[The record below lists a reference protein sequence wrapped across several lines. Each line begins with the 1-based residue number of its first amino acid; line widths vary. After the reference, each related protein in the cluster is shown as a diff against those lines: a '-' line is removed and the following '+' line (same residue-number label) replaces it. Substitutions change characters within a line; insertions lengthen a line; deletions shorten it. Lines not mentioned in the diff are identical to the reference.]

1 MACMICANRGSAPG
15 RGEHMKHFKI
25 AIVVVLALASTSLV
39 ARPQTKKV
47 KGPAI
52 GKVEKTSSSHQ
63 AANYPTMMNMTFPEF
78 RAVVTKTDVAL
89 LPIGSIEEHGPN
101 LPLATDSI
109 LAVAQL
115 VDVRQYLQNA
125 GIEAVV
131 GPPLNIGIT
140 NEAGD
145 WTRDGTYMY
154 PGSLTVGA
162 DTFVRVY
169 LDLLRSLHDNGLR
182 HVFLVSGHQGGRH
195 LMAMARIAEEASRE
209 IEGMKVYALIDRAR
223 AEQLK
228 LKSGASVILI
238 ERQTPR
244 NVTELLGRGTE
255 GADCMHADGCEVSL
269 MLHYYPD
276 MVRPGYQKLPEA
288 PPSHFFEAMATGDET
303 KNPDGAGGLPFD
315 KASAAIGKEIADYR
329 TQRIGN
335 TIKLLTASTQ
345 PHN

>member
-1 MACMICANRGSAPG
+1 
-15 RGEHMKHFKI
+15 MKPVN
-25 AIVVVLALASTSLV
+25 IVAAVILALASTSSV
-39 ARPQTKKV
+39 ARPQTKEVRK
-47 KGPAI
+47 PAI
-52 GKVEKTSSSHQ
+52 GEVEKAARLHQ
-63 AANYPTMMNMTFPEF
+63 VANYPTVLGMTFPEF
-78 RAVVTKTDVAL
+78 GTAVTKTDIAL
-89 LPIGSIEEHGPN
+89 LPVGSIEEHGPN

-115 VDVRQYLQNA
+115 VDVQQYLQNA

-195 LMAMARIAEEASRE
+195 LMAMARIAEEASRQ

-228 LKSGASVILI
+228 LTSSASLILI

-244 NVTELLGRGTE
+244 NVTDLLGRGTE

-288 PPSHFFEAMATGDET
+288 PPSHFFEAMTTGDAT
-303 KNPDGAGGLPFD
+303 KNPGGAGGLPFD

-329 TQRIGN
+329 TQRIGEA
-335 TIKLLTASTQ
+335 IKLLLPDRQ
-345 PHN
+345 LRHN